1 MNKDI
6 RINLKRKGRLYL
18 PEDSRPRPQLITIKG
33 FIGDSEHHSNALYGK
48 GRQAFLEGGIAWLTS
63 NIRMIFVAT
72 ANYTLSIDVD
82 QYLSSIT
89 AAARIATSTYLTNK
103 TSTLCVADAGDQT
116 ISSVTGGVFQY
127 IVIEKDNGAEATS
140 PLIACIDTATGLPC
154 TPNGG
159 DVTVQWDSGANK
171 IFQL

>member
-1 MNKDI
+1 MRKDV
-6 RINLKRKGRLYL
+6 RINLRRKGRLYL
-18 PEDSRPRPQLITIKG
+18 PEDSRPKPQLITVHG
-33 FIGDSEHHSNALYGK
+33 FIGDSDHHSNALYGK
-48 GRQAFLEGGIAWLTS
+48 GRQAFLEGGIDWLTD
-63 NIRMIFVAT
+63 NIRIIFVAT

-103 TSTLCVADAGDQT
+103 TSTLGVADADDQT
-116 ISSVTGGVFQY
+116 IASVSGNAFQY
-127 IVIEKDNGAEATS
+127 IVIEKASGVESTS

-159 DVTVQWDSGANK
+159 DITIQWDSDANR
-171 IFQL
+171 IFRL